1 MPMQSC
7 CSVDRYTVWLGV
19 VVAQVVLL
27 AVPVLANEIRPG
39 TIRSDAS
46 DCLYEQLAS
55 FLTVRVQLSL
65 CPWLSRPKAIAIV
78 SQQQHGWCVECLVL
92 GTAQSTKKIEH

>member
-7 CSVDRYTVWLGV
+7 CTVDRYTVWLGV

-39 TIRSDAS
+39 TIRSDVS
-46 DCLYEQLAS
+46 DCLYEEFGKLSKA
-55 FLTVRVQLSL
+55 RV
-65 CPWLSRPKAIAIV
+65 SRQPNP
-78 SQQQHGWCVECLVL
+78 GL
-92 GTAQSTKKIEH
+92 